1 MKYKYWGICTKK
13 YSCLVLLGLALLGV
27 VIPALAVVSLPEK
40 AEEKGVG
47 CGSTYGQQNQ
57 QGLKDK
63 IIEFFI

>member
-1 MKYKYWGICTKK
+1 MVFAQKIA
-13 YSCLVLLGLALLGV
+13 CLVLLGLALLGV

-63 IIEFFI
+63 II